1 MPGRKDREHGGG
13 KEAKAASDNVEP
25 LRPSR
30 PCPIC
35 GKPSVR
41 KYHPF
46 CSKHCA
52 DIDLHRWLSG
62 SYAIPVVE
70 EDGSIPDGDGNG
82 DE

>member
-1 MPGRKDREHGGG
+1 MPDRDG
-13 KEAKAASDNVEP
+13 KERGHGEGGVAPDNVEP
-25 LRPSR
+25 LRPPR

-70 EDGSIPDGDGNG
+70 EDGSVPDGGENG
-82 DE
+82 DG

>member
-1 MPGRKDREHGGG
+1 MPERENRVQDGG
-13 KEAKAASDNVEP
+13 KDEAGIDNVEP
-25 LRPSR
+25 LRPPR

-35 GKPSVR
+35 SKSSVR

-70 EDGSIPDGDGNG
+70 EDGSVPEGDQNGDG
-82 DE
+82 

>member
-1 MPGRKDREHGGG
+1 MPGRKE
-13 KEAKAASDNVEP
+13 
-25 LRPSR
+25 
-30 PCPIC
+30 
-35 GKPSVR
+35 PSVR